1 MKSVSL
7 IAGAC
12 ALALG
17 GLAATTSS
25 AQDSYD
31 NGYGHYGQSY
41 SPPQYAR
48 PDYSQDYSG
57 PSDSSAA
64 AQAQQ
69 NYDQR
74 QQDYQDQRQ
83 QYNNAY
89 STYQGQQ
96 DHYYAQQNAYHHR
109 RAHYD
114 RERAAYD
121 AQYGAGAFMAY
132 YRDHPSEYDARYG
145 AGAFARD
152 FAYSRHAWNDD
163 DQ

>member
-1 MKSVSL
+1 MKPISL
-7 IAGAC
+7 IAGVC

-17 GLAATTSS
+17 GVAATAVS
-25 AQDSYD
+25 AQDGYD
-31 NGYGHYGQSY
+31 NGYGSYGQSY

-48 PDYSQDYSG
+48 PDYSQDYSS
-57 PSDSSAA
+57 PSGSSAA

-69 NYDQR
+69 NYEQS
-74 QQDYQDQRQ
+74 QQDYQGQRQ

-89 STYQGQQ
+89 STYQNQQ
-96 DHYYAQQNAYHHR
+96 DHYYAQQNVYHSR

-121 AQYGAGAFMAY
+121 AEYGLGAFEAY

-152 FAYSRHAWNDD
+152 FGYRHRDWNDD